1 MLARQESELG
11 LGWNPFMDNKQM
23 EGSEQ
28 SREQEDY
35 YSVSVVRCCRRGET
49 ESSAWTYVRTGC
61 EGGGGDEQQLL
72 VGDAGAA
79 LLPPVHGA
87 AGAPV
92 VVHLISSCGRRLL
105 HFDRL
110 RPVRRRRPMRGL
122 LSRGGGIARG
132 GDRQQQDSQEKKEA
146 GGGWRERKEEEEVER
161 RGRKERNVE
170 EGRWPQAAA
179 SPRRPLGTLVGV
191 PVHLIDGSSSSF
203 LPQAGASSHGPWTE
217 DDDKNCCKR

>member
-35 YSVSVVRCCRRGET
+35 YSVSVVRWCRRGET

-146 GGGWRERKEEEEVER
+146 GGGWRETERER
-161 RGRKERNVE
+161 RRRRWRDVEGKKETSRK
-170 EGRWPQAAA
+170 GGG
-179 SPRRPLGTLVGV
+179 PRQPLLPGALLV
-191 PVHLIDGSSSSF
+191 L
-203 LPQAGASSHGPWTE
+203 W
-217 DDDKNCCKR
+217 